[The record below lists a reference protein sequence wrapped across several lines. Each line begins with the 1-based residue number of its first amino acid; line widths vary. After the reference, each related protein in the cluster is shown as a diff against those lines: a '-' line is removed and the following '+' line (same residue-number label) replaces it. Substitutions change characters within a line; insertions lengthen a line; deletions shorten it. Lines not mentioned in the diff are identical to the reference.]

1 MGASNL
7 DWGMTEMTRTVV
19 LTLLALL
26 LPGLVVSITS
36 CSRTPSAKAP
46 TKEEFQYSSGDK
58 PLRTEAE
65 VVAALHAA
73 ESAFLAEKWGVAV
86 VNANKVMEGIA
97 SAEQYYAAIKILGLA
112 SCNRKD
118 LRPIAH
124 AWSRLGPADK
134 DSLSRECAL
143 NGLTISK
150 TGSVTPSAPR

>member
-1 MGASNL
+1 
-7 DWGMTEMTRTVV
+7 MTRTVARKLLV
-19 LTLLALL
+19 LLV
-26 LPGLVVSITS
+26 PGLVASITS
-36 CSRTPSAKAP
+36 CSRTPPAKDP
-46 TKEEFQYSSGDK
+46 PKEDYQYSTGDK
-58 PLRTEAE
+58 SLRTEAE
-65 VVAALHAA
+65 VVSALRAA

-86 VNANKVMEGIA
+86 VKANKVMEGIA
-97 SAEQYYAAIKILGLA
+97 SAEQYYAAIKILGMA

-150 TGSVTPSAPR
+150 TGSVTPSAPK